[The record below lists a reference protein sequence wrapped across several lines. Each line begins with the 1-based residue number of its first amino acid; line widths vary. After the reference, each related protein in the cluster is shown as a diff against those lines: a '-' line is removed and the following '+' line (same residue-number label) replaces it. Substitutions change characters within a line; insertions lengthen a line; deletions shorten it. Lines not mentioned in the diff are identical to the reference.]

1 MSEHLILRLDA
12 PLVSFGSPL
21 IDALGCVQ
29 AFPALSMLTGLL
41 ANALGYTHSEFARLG
56 RLQQRIRYAA
66 RTDRAGLPMDDFQI
80 VDMEQPWMN
89 DDTAWTTRHRI
100 VKRGSSTDKHIRE
113 RTYRADSVH
122 TVALGLEVVDE
133 SPTIHDLVSA
143 LREPARPLFLGR
155 KACLPAAPLF
165 WGLVDA
171 EGPYAALRKVPGLS
185 GRRAS
190 ASTRMPAWWFDDD
203 ASASEAGPSVAI
215 PVTDERDWP
224 NQFHVGRRTMR
235 QGFIEGRPQ

>member
-12 PLVSFGSPL
+12 PLLSFGAPQ
-21 IDALGCVQ
+21 IDAFGCVQ

-41 ANALGYTHSEFARLG
+41 ANALGYTHGEFDRLS
-56 RLQQRIRYAA
+56 RLQQRIRYAV

-100 VKRGSSTDKHIRE
+100 VKRGSSTDKHIRA
-113 RTYRADSVH
+113 RTFRADSVH
-122 TVALGLEVVDE
+122 PVALGLETAEE
-133 SPTIHDLVSA
+133 SPTIHELGSA
-143 LREPARPLFLGR
+143 LREPTRPLFLGR
-155 KACLPAAPLF
+155 KTCLPAAPLF
-165 WGLVDA
+165 WGVVDA
-171 EGPYAALRKVPGLS
+171 AGPYAALCRVPWLS

-190 ASTRMPAWWFDDD
+190 ASTRIPAWWFEDD
-203 ASASEAGPSVAI
+203 ASARDAGPSIAV

-235 QGFIEGRPQ
+235 QGYIEGQQQ